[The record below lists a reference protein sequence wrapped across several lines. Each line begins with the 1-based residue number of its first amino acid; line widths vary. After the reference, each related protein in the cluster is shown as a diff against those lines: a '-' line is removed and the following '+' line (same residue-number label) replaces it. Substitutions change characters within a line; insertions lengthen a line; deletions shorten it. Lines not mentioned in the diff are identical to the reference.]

1 MVEVNIGLKIILKM
15 FYGKRKKKWY
25 FWQQMRLATT
35 ANHLYKFEAYPYGP
49 IIGA

>member
-1 MVEVNIGLKIILKM
+1 MEKE
-15 FYGKRKKKWY
+15 KRNRY
-25 FWQQMRLATT
+25 FLQQMRLATT